1 MTEIVR
7 DFRAQRVRLRGN
19 VSSGNQRVDEALDQA
34 TSQRRKAVAECCGNL
49 APTPMPAPPKPI
61 AQPILDHHL
70 ENNRKSATLW
80 DDFSGHRDKVTTLL
94 HGAAGDQ
101 LAVLGAGNCND
112 LDLGALA
119 GRFRGIHLLDL
130 DLDAV
135 TRARARLPAPLA
147 QQIVLHAP
155 LDFSGAYDRLPGFR
169 GKTLGAAQLNAL
181 PDEAL
186 GRALAGL
193 PTLAGQV
200 DTVLSACCLSQIM
213 HSCYLA
219 LGRHDQLEAIATA
232 LARVHV
238 RLLLSLVRPG
248 GQVLLVS
255 DMVSTETYPLEEMW
269 GTQSPTALMGQLER
283 AGNFLSGTAPTFIR
297 RLFTSDPV
305 AATLVDGAPTSI
317 EPWLWRMGPDLT
329 FLVYAVVARRR
340 T

>member
-1 MTEIVR
+1 MFPAET
-7 DFRAQRVRLRGN
+7 RASMKPPIQRPNAGTQRGN
-19 VSSGNQRVDEALDQA
+19 AGP
-34 TSQRRKAVAECCGNL
+34 ECCGNL
-49 APTPMPAPPKPI
+49 APSQMPAPPKAI

-70 ENNRKSATLW
+70 ENNQKSAGLW
-80 DDFSGHRDKVTTLL
+80 DDFSGHRDKVTTLV
-94 HGAAGDQ
+94 HAAPGAPGGR

-112 LDLGALA
+112 VDLGALA
-119 GRFRGIHLLDL
+119 ARFREIHLLDL
-130 DLDAV
+130 DVDAV

-155 LDFSGAYDRLPGFR
+155 LDFSGAYDRLPGLR

-283 AGNFLSGTAPTFIR
+283 AGNFLSGTARTFIR
-297 RLFTSDPV
+297 RLFTTDPV
-305 AATLVDGAPTSI
+305 AATLVDGTPSSI

-329 FLVYAVVARRR
+329 FLVYAVSARRR